1 MHDHCVCNGQHNHNQ
16 NRRTIVSETFIIE
29 TKHNHKSGATIKDFA
44 KQKLQSIL
52 DDLRLIDTLFE
63 RDNTA
68 DHPRDL
74 KLAVYKILLEVDE
87 TLFIYFGG
95 DNE

>member
-1 MHDHCVCNGQHNHNQ
+1 M
-16 NRRTIVSETFIIE
+16 SETFFIE
-29 TKHNHKSGATIKDFA
+29 TKDNHKSGATIKDFA
-44 KQKLQSIL
+44 KQKLQSIS
-52 DDLRLIDTLFE
+52 DDLRLIDRLLE

-74 KLAVYKILLEVDE
+74 ELAIYKILMEVDS

-95 DNE
+95 DDD

>member
-95 DNE
+95 DDE

>member
-1 MHDHCVCNGQHNHNQ
+1 
-16 NRRTIVSETFIIE
+16 
-29 TKHNHKSGATIKDFA
+29 
-44 KQKLQSIL
+44 
-52 DDLRLIDTLFE
+52 LIDTLFE

-95 DNE
+95 DDNE

>member
-1 MHDHCVCNGQHNHNQ
+1 
-16 NRRTIVSETFIIE
+16 VSETFIIE